1 MVLLHSQV
9 LNVSLSIRCAYEQ
22 ESCSPEC
29 LKMLEK
35 GHVPVGFAIQQ
46 LLWSWRIIIIIFL
59 TLCIIPVI
67 ASVNCFAFKP
77 FLKPHEAALF

>member
-9 LNVSLSIRCAYEQ
+9 LNVSLSIRCAYEL

-46 LLWSWRIIIIIFL
+46 LLWSWRIIFFL
-59 TLCIIPVI
+59 TMCIMPVI
-67 ASVNCFAFKP
+67 TSVNCFAFKS